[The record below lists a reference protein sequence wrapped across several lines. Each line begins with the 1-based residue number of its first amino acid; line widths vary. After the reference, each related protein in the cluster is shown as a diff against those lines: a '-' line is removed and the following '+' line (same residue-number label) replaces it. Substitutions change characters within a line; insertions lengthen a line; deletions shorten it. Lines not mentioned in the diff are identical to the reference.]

1 MKIPPPIVSAE
12 SPREVFKTYGKNLPI
27 QGGWGYSQADAC
39 TIDRNDPVVDLSVA
53 FDGIAI
59 EYEFIENR
67 IREEMNAAPWKY
79 LDVEW
84 NVGMQYLIHDEG
96 RHFDQIFVAVR
107 AIELED
113 WKELKA
119 EWNGPYGHGNPEFD
133 HEAHGKKREAKE
145 IRFER
150 EFWFDITSFFG
161 KNFSC

>member
-1 MKIPPPIVSAE
+1 MKIPPPIVSDE
-12 SPREVFKTYGKNLPI
+12 SPRKVFKTYGKNLPI

-39 TIDRNDPVVDLSVA
+39 IIDRNDPVVDPSVA
-53 FDGIAI
+53 FDGIAV

-84 NVGMQYLIHDEG
+84 EMSLQFLIHDGG
-96 RHFDQIFVAVR
+96 RHFDQIFVEVS

-113 WKELKA
+113 WIELKA
-119 EWNGPYGHGNPEFD
+119 GPNGHGSPGFD
-133 HEAHGKKREAKE
+133 PEAHGKKREE
-145 IRFER
+145 QRIRFER

-161 KNFSC
+161 L